1 MLKLGWQ
8 NSNQKAMNQINP
20 AKLLNSKWTARSPEN
35 KEKHFLVTKVEF
47 AEDGSIVS
55 CLIEAVLTKR
65 GRVIDWQELKDSDRW
80 AIGWQ

>member
-1 MLKLGWQ
+1 
-8 NSNQKAMNQINP
+8 MNPINP

-47 AEDGSIVS
+47 AEDQRIVA
-55 CLIEAVLTKR
+55 CLIEAVLTR
-65 GRVIDWQELKDSDRW
+65 REMAIDWQELKDANRW

>member
-1 MLKLGWQ
+1 
-8 NSNQKAMNQINP
+8 MNEISP

-35 KEKHFLVTKVEF
+35 KEKHFLVTNAKF
-47 AEDGSIVS
+47 TEDGRLVS

-65 GRVIDWQELKDSDRW
+65 EMVIDWQELKDSNRW